1 MDISQNTS
9 GNNKLTNYI
18 PHIPA
23 RIRTAILV
31 GLLLVMGWDLYGQL
45 GSEMPIMKYFV
56 PRLYTWLFWIFIIAL
71 ASNSLLRLSS
81 AKAQLIAGL
90 VFLVAGGLA
99 ASSEILPDSFPVYA
113 PGQDKHVVEGQ
124 RIQPVDYIEIGT
136 VRPGKTGYLIDSSVL
151 YLKKKFKSFF
161 RSATNNMLKLMVPM
175 QKGLEQMPMWLFTGV
190 VALIAWR
197 VSGTRVALISVAGLV
212 FLAVFDLWI
221 GAMVSIAVVGT
232 ATFLS
237 IIMSLP
243 LGIMMSKSDRFEAF
257 MRPVLDLCQ
266 TMPSFVYLI
275 PAIFFLGIGMVPAV
289 MATIV
294 YAIPP
299 CIRLTNLGIRLVSP
313 QLIETARAFGTT
325 PWQLLIKVELPLARP
340 TIMAGVNQCV
350 MMALA
355 MVVLA
360 ALVGAGGLGADV
372 YAGVQQLEFGRG
384 LMGGIGI
391 VILAIIIDRI
401 TQGFAKDP
409 TAERN
414 N

>member
-1 MDISQNTS
+1 MDITQNAPKSQKITD
-9 GNNKLTNYI
+9 YI
-18 PHIPA
+18 PYIPA
-23 RIRTAILV
+23 RVKTGLLV

-45 GSEMPIMKYFV
+45 GPEMPVMKYLV
-56 PRLYTWLFWIFIIAL
+56 PRLYTWLFWIFVIVL
-71 ASNSLLRLSS
+71 ASNCVLRLNTSKS
-81 AKAQLIAGL
+81 QLIAGL
-90 VFLVAGGLA
+90 VFLIAGGLA
-99 ASSEILPDSFPVYA
+99 VNSESLPDSFPVYA
-113 PGQDKHVVEGQ
+113 PGQDKHVIEGQ
-124 RIQPVDYIEIGT
+124 RTQPVKYIEIGT

-161 RSATNNMLKLMVPM
+161 RSATNSMLKLMVPM

-197 VSGTRVALISVAGLV
+197 VSSARVALISTGGLI
-212 FLAVFDLWI
+212 FLAVFDLWV

-237 IIMSLP
+237 IILSIP
-243 LGIMMSKSDRFEAF
+243 LGIFMSKSDRFEAF

-409 TAERN
+409 AAERN

>member
-71 ASNSLLRLSS
+71 PSNSLLRLSS

-151 YLKKKFKSFF
+151 YLKKK
-161 RSATNNMLKLMVPM
+161 
-175 QKGLEQMPMWLFTGV
+175 
-190 VALIAWR
+190 
-197 VSGTRVALISVAGLV
+197 
-212 FLAVFDLWI
+212 
-221 GAMVSIAVVGT
+221 
-232 ATFLS
+232 
-237 IIMSLP
+237 
-243 LGIMMSKSDRFEAF
+243 
-257 MRPVLDLCQ
+257 
-266 TMPSFVYLI
+266 
-275 PAIFFLGIGMVPAV
+275 
-289 MATIV
+289 
-294 YAIPP
+294 
-299 CIRLTNLGIRLVSP
+299 
-313 QLIETARAFGTT
+313 
-325 PWQLLIKVELPLARP
+325 
-340 TIMAGVNQCV
+340 
-350 MMALA
+350 
-355 MVVLA
+355 
-360 ALVGAGGLGADV
+360 
-372 YAGVQQLEFGRG
+372 
-384 LMGGIGI
+384 
-391 VILAIIIDRI
+391 
-401 TQGFAKDP
+401 
-409 TAERN
+409 
-414 N
+414 